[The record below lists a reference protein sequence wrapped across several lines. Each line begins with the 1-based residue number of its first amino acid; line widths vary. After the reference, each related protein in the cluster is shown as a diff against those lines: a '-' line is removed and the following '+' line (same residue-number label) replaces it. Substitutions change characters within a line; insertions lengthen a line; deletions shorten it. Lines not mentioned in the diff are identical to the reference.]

1 MIKKALLLSMVLGLS
16 ACSSV
21 NILYN
26 KDGIV
31 EHTEITTNGKLR
43 ISIDHGKISVTTVT
57 EPLLQQAV
65 DQLKIK

>member
-1 MIKKALLLSMVLGLS
+1 MKRLALIPVLLVGLS

-31 EHTEITTNGKLR
+31 EHTEITTSGKHR
-43 ISIDHGKISVTTVT
+43 ISIDHGKISVTTIT
-57 EPLLQQAV
+57 EPILQQAV

>member
-1 MIKKALLLSMVLGLS
+1 MIKKALILGMLLGLS

-26 KDGIV
+26 KDGVV
-31 EHTEITTNGKLR
+31 EHTEITTSGKHK
-43 ISIDHGKISVTTVT
+43 ISIDHGKISVTTIT
-57 EPLLQQAV
+57 EPILQQAV